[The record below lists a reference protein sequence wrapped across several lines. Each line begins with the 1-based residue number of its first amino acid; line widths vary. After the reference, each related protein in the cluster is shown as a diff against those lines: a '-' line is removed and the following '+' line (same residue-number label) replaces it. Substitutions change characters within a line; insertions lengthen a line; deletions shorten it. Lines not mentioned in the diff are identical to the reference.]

1 MKHASATWLFRGLR
15 GQPWGYEEPAEEP
28 LSVQALSVLW
38 PQESLGPLIQVHL
51 RTETHFHVE
60 KQHQCSH

>member
-15 GQPWGYEEPAEEP
+15 DQPRGYEEPAEEP

-38 PQESLGPLIQVHL
+38 PQESLGPLIQVH
-51 RTETHFHVE
+51 
-60 KQHQCSH
+60 